1 MGIWIIL
8 FISFVIIC
16 VASYFAFD
24 QYKRMVQEAKN
35 YERGLK
41 MVPIRIHLPPPSDD
55 LEVGGRDERDVVDE
69 VLSEAQTMY
78 NIIASTATKG
88 FKTKLYGQ
96 RHISFEIVA
105 SDGLVRYYAVV
116 PAVLTE
122 TIKQAISAA
131 YPAARLEEVEMEN
144 IFSQQGKMQGV
155 IGGEFELKKRAWR
168 I

>member
-55 LEVGGRDERDVVDE
+55 LEVCGRDERDVVDE

-131 YPAARLEEVEMEN
+131 YPAARL
-144 IFSQQGKMQGV
+144 
-155 IGGEFELKKRAWR
+155 
-168 I
+168 